1 MLYYICII
9 INIHLYILILFM
21 GNKPLPDWIRTVR
34 TTPGFPVRPG
44 RAWKKP
50 GSPTI
55 GRPKQPFSTGSWTQ
69 VASQGR

>member
-1 MLYYICII
+1 
-9 INIHLYILILFM
+9 M

-55 GRPKQPFSTGSWTQ
+55 GRPKQPFSTGSWTH
-69 VASQGR
+69 VASHGS